1 MSYAVIRTGG
11 KQYRVAPGDVVRI
24 ERLSGDVG
32 SAVEFGEVLIAAD
45 DAGIR
50 VGRPLVEGARV
61 LGQIVVEADAKLSE
75 RRVWLQGSASGR
87 YALLQEYVA
96 RPVDARTLRHI
107 DHRELLPGRAASV
120 IPIATVRLP
129 GPCVSR
135 A

>member
-61 LGQIVVEADAKLSE
+61 LGQIVAQARDRKVLVYKKK
-75 RRVWLQGSASGR
+75 RRKNYRRRKGHRPIYSGANCF
-87 YALLQEYVA
+87 Y
-96 RPVDARTLRHI
+96 
-107 DHRELLPGRAASV
+107 
-120 IPIATVRLP
+120 
-129 GPCVSR
+129 
-135 A
+135 